1 MHQNSKTARRYAK
14 ALLSFA
20 IEQKELE
27 TVAAEMKLIADTC
40 VTSPDLVNLLKS
52 PVVKPAKKREILDKI
67 FAGKIGTITLK
78 FLKLVTQKKR
88 EDQLPEIASAFQYVY
103 REHRG
108 IVTAEIITAVPL
120 DEAGRKKALAF
131 ISKLYD
137 KVELTEK
144 VDKDLIGGFIIR
156 VDDKRY
162 DESVSRKLNS
172 LKREFA
178 KNPYISEL

>member
-1 MHQNSKTARRYAK
+1 MHKNSKTARRYAK

-20 IEQKELE
+20 IDQKELDA
-27 TVAAEMKLIADTC
+27 VAAEMKLIADTC
-40 VTSPDLVNLLKS
+40 ATSPDLVTLLKS
-52 PVVKPAKKREILDKI
+52 PVVKPAKKRDILDKI
-67 FAGKIGTITLK
+67 FVGQIGTITLK

-103 REHRG
+103 REHQG

-120 DEAGRKKALAF
+120 SDSGRKKALDF
-131 ISKLYD
+131 ITKLYD

-144 VDKDLIGGFIIR
+144 VDKELIGGFIIR

-162 DESVSRKLNS
+162 DESVARKLNS
-172 LKREFA
+172 LKREFS